1 MSGGGLV
8 GALAA
13 FEAIRKA
20 SAGDALLRTGRAGL
34 PASEADARQ
43 RALRIVEVLDE
54 AQIARPDRLVVLSV
68 STTPDG
74 ERRWHVAPV
83 YPVKIGKGE
92 RIEAVADPFLR
103 RAPLEINEWMG
114 QLGAGGATYLFPEVL
129 ITERDEALTPPV
141 EIEVEPRSAA
151 DITTRRGG
159 SGTQADSEGL
169 AKLLRAWLADPSD
182 PTRPQRFRS
191 LFGEV
196 TWRALQ
202 HAQPELMREVE
213 LLLEKLSRSTR

>member
-20 SAGDALLRTGRAGL
+20 SAGDAVLRTGRAGL

-54 AQIARPDRLVVLSV
+54 AQVARPDRLVVLQV

-92 RIEAVADPFLR
+92 RNLTAA
-103 RAPLEINEWMG
+103 
-114 QLGAGGATYLFPEVL
+114 AT
-129 ITERDEALTPPV
+129 ALARLTK
-141 EIEVEPRSAA
+141 
-151 DITTRRGG
+151 GFH
-159 SGTQADSEGL
+159 
-169 AKLLRAWLADPSD
+169 W
-182 PTRPQRFRS
+182 
-191 LFGEV
+191 
-196 TWRALQ
+196 
-202 HAQPELMREVE
+202 
-213 LLLEKLSRSTR
+213 